1 VTDPGPSSYYNHS
14 HPNHHQPHDHHGQN
28 NQGGFIDDAYSGSYE
43 NAFTQDNWYSATDSY
58 FGPVGNSDGITLFD
72 SHEIDIGQLGLS
84 NDVPSGAWVEFLPAT
99 VLDILGNSLSGYAT
113 EH

>member
-1 VTDPGPSSYYNHS
+1 VTDPGPSSYYNRS
-14 HPNHHQPHDHHGQN
+14 HPNHHQRHDHHGQN

-43 NAFTQDNWYSATDSY
+43 SAFSQDNWYSATDSY
-58 FGPVGNSDGITLFD
+58 SGPVGNSDGITLFD

-99 VLDILGNSLSGYAT
+99 VLDILGNSLSGYPT